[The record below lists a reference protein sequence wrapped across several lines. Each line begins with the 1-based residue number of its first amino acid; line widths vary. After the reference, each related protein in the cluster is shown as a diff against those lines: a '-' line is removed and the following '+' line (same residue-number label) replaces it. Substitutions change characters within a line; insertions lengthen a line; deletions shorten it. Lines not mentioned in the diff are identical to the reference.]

1 MDIQQIIKQH
11 PFLKKLVHYLLI
23 PKGQARPRTWVK
35 IIINPFFHKKDK
47 SSIIRR
53 STRMDVLP
61 FQEFTLGAH
70 SIIEDFA
77 TINNG
82 VGPVHIG
89 NQTFIGI
96 GNVIIGPVAIGH
108 NIIFA
113 QNIVVSGLNHEYSD
127 VSMPISKQVVN
138 TKLIEI
144 GDDSWIGANAVI
156 TAGSKIGK
164 HCVIG
169 AGAVVTGII
178 PDYSIAVGNPARII
192 KKYNTLTHTWEKC

>member
-1 MDIQQIIKQH
+1 MGIQQIIKQH
-11 PFLKKLVHYLLI
+11 PILKKLVHYLLI

-35 IIINPFFHKKDK
+35 ILVNPFFHKKGK
-47 SSIIRR
+47 SAIIRR

-61 FQEFTLGAH
+61 FNEFTLGSL

-82 VGPVHIG
+82 VGPVYIG
-89 NQTFIGI
+89 SNTFIGI
-96 GNVIIGPVAIGH
+96 GNVIIGPVTIGN

-113 QNIVVSGLNHEYSD
+113 QNIVVSGLNHEYRD
-127 VSMPISKQVVN
+127 VSLPIAKQNVS

-169 AGAVVTGII
+169 AGAVVTGTI

-192 KKYNTLTHTWEKC
+192 KQYNSSTKNWEKV

>member
-1 MDIQQIIKQH
+1 MGIQQIIKQH
-11 PFLKKLVHYLLI
+11 HSLKKLVHYLLI
-23 PKGQARPRTWVK
+23 PSGEARPRTWVK
-35 IIINPFFHKKDK
+35 VLLNPFFHKKGK
-47 SSIIRR
+47 STIIRR
-53 STRMDVLP
+53 SSRMDVLP

-82 VGPVHIG
+82 VGSVHIG
-89 NQTFIGI
+89 SNTLIGI
-96 GNVIIGPVAIGH
+96 GNVIIGPVRIGN

-113 QNIVVSGLNHEYSD
+113 QNIVVSGLNHEYRD
-127 VSMPISKQVVN
+127 VTMPISEQAVS

-169 AGAVVTGII
+169 AGAVVTGTI

-192 KKYNTLTHTWEKC
+192 KQYNFVNKTWEKV

>member
-1 MDIQQIIKQH
+1 MGIQQIIKQH

-23 PKGQARPRTWVK
+23 PKGHARPRTWVK
-35 IIINPFFHKKDK
+35 IIVNPFFHKKDK